1 MEGILIWIFLIIGWA
16 VIRGAF
22 SSGGAFSSDD
32 DDYSSSEAA
41 NKFTVKVKKG
51 LPPKATGI
59 KVECYNVEMVG
70 MINHPTDEEVKIAL
84 TVQDVTDNEDE
95 SQAGAPVVSAHQAFS
110 EVGSRVLGF
119 ERIYKSGPRS
129 YYPDWTFF
137 IPIPVDFIVP
147 PHKGKRRLKFLLCVG
162 DTDLELDRGA
172 ISDTSK
178 VKHFSTDVVNFTFK
192 EPGYM
197 DELVNKDKVEDLTI
211 KLGMCMAASDGSLD
225 QKELNIIKM
234 WAKNVTKLL
243 EDEKAK
249 ERNKYFS
256 KFLKNSAIAAK
267 SQKIS
272 LSKLVKD
279 FNDVASKSQKYTAI
293 QLLLDISGADGTLSK
308 EEDIFI
314 NKIAKTTG
322 INLSTFKEMKNRV
335 LANVD
340 NLDLSEKPSEE
351 TFGITDD
358 MDNDEKLKIL
368 RKQYTKWNGQ
378 TNNRD
383 IKKKK
388 RAKEM
393 VKIIANLRKQYS
405 N

>member
-1 MEGILIWIFLIIGWA
+1 
-16 VIRGAF
+16 
-22 SSGGAFSSDD
+22 
-32 DDYSSSEAA
+32 
-41 NKFTVKVKKG
+41 
-51 LPPKATGI
+51 
-59 KVECYNVEMVG
+59 
-70 MINHPTDEEVKIAL
+70 
-84 TVQDVTDNEDE
+84 
-95 SQAGAPVVSAHQAFS
+95 
-110 EVGSRVLGF
+110 
-119 ERIYKSGPRS
+119 
-129 YYPDWTFF
+129 
-137 IPIPVDFIVP
+137 
-147 PHKGKRRLKFLLCVG
+147 
-162 DTDLELDRGA
+162 
-172 ISDTSK
+172 
-178 VKHFSTDVVNFTFK
+178 
-192 EPGYM
+192 
-197 DELVNKDKVEDLTI
+197 
-211 KLGMCMAASDGSLD
+211 
-225 QKELNIIKM
+225 M

-279 FNDVASKSQKYTAI
+279 FNDVASKSQKYTAM

-308 EEDIFI
+308 EEDVFI

-322 INLSTFKEMKNRV
+322 INLSTFKEMKNKV